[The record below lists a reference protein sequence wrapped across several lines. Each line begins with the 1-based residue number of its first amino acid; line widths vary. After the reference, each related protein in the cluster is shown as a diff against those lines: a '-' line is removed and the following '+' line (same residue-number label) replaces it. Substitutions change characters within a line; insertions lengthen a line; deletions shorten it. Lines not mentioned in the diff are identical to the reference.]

1 MNDNT
6 NFKSLYNVKKPM
18 IEYILKNNLIMGND
32 MIEEIMLWKAD
43 LDDVN
48 SG

>member
-1 MNDNT
+1 MVIQIL
-6 NFKSLYNVKKPM
+6 KSLYNVKKPM
-18 IEYILKNNLIMGND
+18 IEYTLKNNLIMVND
-32 MIEEIMLWKAD
+32 IIEEIMLWKAD